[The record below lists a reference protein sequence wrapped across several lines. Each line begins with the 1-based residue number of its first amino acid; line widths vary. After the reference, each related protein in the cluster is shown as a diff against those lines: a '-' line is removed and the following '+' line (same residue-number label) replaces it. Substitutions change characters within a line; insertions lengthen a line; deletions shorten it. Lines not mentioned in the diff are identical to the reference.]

1 MLTVTDAAVRHMAE
15 VLYQSDADDEM
26 AIRFVQ
32 EGRTIVPKLDK
43 ERPGDAT
50 YDHEGSTV
58 LLLDEN
64 VFALLENRTVDI
76 QDTEDGTQLI
86 IF

>member
-15 VLYQSDADDEM
+15 VLYKSDASDET

-32 EGRTIVPKLDK
+32 EGRTIVPRLDQ

-50 YDHEGSTV
+50 YEYAGNTV
-58 LLLDEN
+58 LLLAEDI
-64 VFALLENRTVDI
+64 VALLENRTLDI
-76 QDTEDGTQLI
+76 EDTEDGPQLT